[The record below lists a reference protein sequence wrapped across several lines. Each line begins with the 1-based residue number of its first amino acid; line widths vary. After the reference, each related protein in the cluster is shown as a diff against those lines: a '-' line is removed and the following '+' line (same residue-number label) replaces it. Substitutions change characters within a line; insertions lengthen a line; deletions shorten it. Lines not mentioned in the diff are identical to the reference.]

1 MNNLPTTNDKQYLHT
16 FGAGAF
22 LPLMQST
29 ISALIVTLAV
39 WLICWMVFGMMDP
52 HKPAIFIGVVVWLWM
67 WWKLQLHW
75 FALTAVNMMQDF
87 MDDGQLNNSNQPEVT
102 EEAPRRVVTVRLVR
116 ENGRVSD
123 TFDLPGGEE
132 AFRVLATGLVNG
144 LPLSER
150 WWTGRGK
157 PYGSETWR
165 DLMDVMRER
174 GLAEYKDPEHKKRG
188 HRLTPDGEA
197 FSRGY
202 AALPHSPIE
211 EDEG

>member
-1 MNNLPTTNDKQYLHT
+1 MNQLPTTNDKQYLHT

-102 EEAPRRVVTVRLVR
+102 EEAPKVIRIQLIK
-116 ENGRVSD
+116 ENGHIGE
-123 TFDLPGGEE
+123 TIDLPADRESLGT
-132 AFRVLATGLVNG
+132 LARGLLNG
-144 LPLSER
+144 MPFSER
-150 WWTGRGK
+150 FWTGRGK
-157 PYGSETWR
+157 PFSTNTFR
-165 DLMDVMRER
+165 ALKDAMMKR
-174 GLAEYKDPEHKKRG
+174 GLCEYISESDPRQG
-188 HRLTPDGEA
+188 IQLTDAGRAVMET
-197 FSRGY
+197 F
-202 AALPHSPIE
+202 ALPHSPTE

>member
-1 MNNLPTTNDKQYLHT
+1 MNQLPTTNDKQYLHT

-102 EEAPRRVVTVRLVR
+102 EEAPKVIRVQLIKD
-116 ENGRVSD
+116 NGHIGE
-123 TFDLPGGEE
+123 TIDLPADRESLGT
-132 AFRVLATGLVNG
+132 LARGLLNG
-144 LPLSER
+144 MPFSER
-150 WWTGRGK
+150 FWTGRGK
-157 PYGSETWR
+157 PFSTNTFR
-165 DLMDVMRER
+165 ALKDVMMKR
-174 GLAEYKDPEHKKRG
+174 GLCEYISESDPRQG
-188 HRLTPDGEA
+188 IQLTNEGRAVMET
-197 FSRGY
+197 F
-202 AALPHSPIE
+202 ALPHSPAE

>member
-39 WLICWMVFGMMDP
+39 WLICWMVFGMLDP

-102 EEAPRRVVTVRLVR
+102 EEAPKVIRIQLIK
-116 ENGRVSD
+116 ENGHIGE
-123 TFDLPGGEE
+123 TIDLPADRESLGT
-132 AFRVLATGLVNG
+132 LARGLLNG
-144 LPLSER
+144 MPFSER
-150 WWTGRGK
+150 FWTGRGK
-157 PYGSETWR
+157 PFSTNTFR
-165 DLMDVMRER
+165 ALKDAMMKR
-174 GLAEYKDPEHKKRG
+174 GLCEYISESDPRQG
-188 HRLTPDGEA
+188 IQLTDAGRAVMET
-197 FSRGY
+197 F
-202 AALPHSPIE
+202 ALPHSPTE